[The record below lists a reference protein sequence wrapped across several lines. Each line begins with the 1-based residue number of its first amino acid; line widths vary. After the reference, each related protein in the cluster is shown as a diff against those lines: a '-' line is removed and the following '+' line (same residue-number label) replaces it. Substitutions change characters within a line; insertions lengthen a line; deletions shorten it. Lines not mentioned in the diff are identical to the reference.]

1 MTVFML
7 IVADMVPASS
17 ETIPLLGIF
26 FTCVMVEMVLMVS
39 SMGYILKLYLK
50 TPAEGETIP
59 DWMRRYGLD
68 YTAGCLKIKVLIAV
82 LEKSIFQFIQN

>member
-50 TPAEGETIP
+50 TPGEGETIP
-59 DWMRRYGLD
+59 DWMRRF
-68 YTAGCLKIKVLIAV
+68 
-82 LEKSIFQFIQN
+82 E